1 MAKTLLENAV
11 IDFQNQFD
19 ALKNITGYNNK
30 QLAKY
35 LDCSERTVS
44 KMRNSPLEVSSKY
57 ILKVQALLAAEN
69 TRRRIG

>member
-1 MAKTLLENAV
+1 MAKTLLQNAV

-57 ILKVQALLAAEN
+57 ILKVQALLAAED

>member
-11 IDFQNQFD
+11 IDFQNHFD

-35 LDCSERTVS
+35 IGCSERTVS
-44 KMRNSPLEVSSKY
+44 KIRNSPLEVSSKY
-57 ILKVQALLAAEN
+57 ILKVHALFAAED
-69 TRRRIG
+69 TRRRIR